1 MRLFSCVLVR
11 IAPLALLAACATA
24 PVGPPIA
31 SPRFIVGDHWQYRV
45 IEIGRASC
53 RERV

>member
-11 IAPLALLAACATA
+11 IAPLVLLAACATV

-31 SPRFIVGDHWQYRV
+31 SPRFVVGDHWQYRV
-45 IEIGRASC
+45 IDNMRNWQP
-53 RERV
+53 R